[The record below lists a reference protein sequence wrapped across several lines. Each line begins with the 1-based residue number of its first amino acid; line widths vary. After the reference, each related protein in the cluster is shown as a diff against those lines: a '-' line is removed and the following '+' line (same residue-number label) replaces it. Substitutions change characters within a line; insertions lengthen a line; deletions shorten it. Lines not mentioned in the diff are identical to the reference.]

1 MQTNDNNQAPYKMDR
16 LPLVDLDYAPLVAHI
31 SQANRAIA
39 TFGASLSQIP
49 DPTILLSPLTLGEA
63 VASSKIENINTTI
76 EEVLKHKIYGGDVNE
91 KHDDIME
98 VINYRRAISEAVESL
113 DELPLAKRVVCQIHK
128 TLLSGVRGLNKDP
141 GNFRSNQVQ
150 IASGTGEVIYTPPP
164 GQDISDL
171 FGNLENYIHHDEVD
185 PLVQAA
191 IIHAQFELIHPF
203 LDGNGRTGRILIP
216 LFLYYKKVLDTPM
229 FYLSEYFQKE
239 RGDYY
244 LYLNGISRRD
254 DWLSWIKFFLVAVTE
269 QSKTSHQKVDAI
281 QNLYK
286 NLEEKIDRAPSP
298 KYYIGIL
305 KFIFSE
311 PVFSAEELVTNLGVP
326 KSTCFRILA
335 YLSESEIISSDR
347 FGKRNFYFFDGLH
360 KIIRQ

>member
-1 MQTNDNNQAPYKMDR
+1 MNDSNQIPYSMNR
-16 LPLVDLDYAPLVAHI
+16 LPLASLDYVSLVAHI
-31 SQANRAIA
+31 SQANRSISA
-39 TFGASLSQIP
+39 FGTSLKQIP
-49 DPTILLSPLTLGEA
+49 NPAILLSPLILGEA

-76 EEVLKHKIYGGDVNE
+76 EEVLKHKIRGDSNDE

-98 VINYRRAISEAVESL
+98 VINYRHAISEAVESL
-113 DELPLAKRVVCQIHK
+113 EKLPLTKRIICQIHK

-150 IASGTGEVIYTPPP
+150 IASGTGEIIYTPPP
-164 GQDISDL
+164 AQDIPDL
-171 FGNLENYIHHDEVD
+171 FGNLENYMHGDEAD

-191 IIHAQFELIHPF
+191 IVHAQFELIHPF

-216 LFLYYKKVLDTPM
+216 LFLYYKKVIDTPM

-239 RGDYY
+239 RSDYY
-244 LYLNGISRRD
+244 LYLNGISRQD

-269 QSKTSHQKVDAI
+269 QSKANQQKIDAI

-286 NLEEKIDRAPSP
+286 SLEEKIGRAPSP
-298 KYYIGIL
+298 RYYVEIL

-311 PVFSAEELVTNLGVP
+311 SVFNAEELVTKLGVP

-335 YLSESEIISSDR
+335 YLLESGSISSDR
-347 FGKRNFYFFDGLH
+347 FGKRNFYFFDDLH